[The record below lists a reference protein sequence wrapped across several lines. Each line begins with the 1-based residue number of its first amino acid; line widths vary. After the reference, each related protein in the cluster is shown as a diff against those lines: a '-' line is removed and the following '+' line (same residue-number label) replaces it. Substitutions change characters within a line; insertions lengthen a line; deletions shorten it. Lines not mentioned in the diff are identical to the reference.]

1 MISSEDNGIRKR
13 VKEVLVTRDNREF
26 DTKELAELHEN
37 TRKLTIEIEN
47 LTEHWDDNSPEKIAQ
62 YLLKHYDIKKK
73 KSQLR

>member
-13 VKEVLVTRDNREF
+13 VKEVWVTRDNREF
-26 DTKELAELHEN
+26 DTKELAELYEN

-47 LTEHWDDNSPEKIAQ
+47 LADYWADNSPEKIAQ

-73 KSQLR
+73 KTV